1 MENPRGRAGTVLGD
15 YRLDLLLEERSQTLT
30 WLAEQVSIHRP
41 VVLVELKQQ
50 ALDAELREIFLA
62 DVRARAAINLPV
74 VGSVY
79 EAVSTEEQCF
89 VVMERLP
96 GSTLADRTAARE
108 ALQPVV
114 MANVLSRLS
123 EVMLQLE
130 AEGIQTLPLDL
141 NSIYLDAH
149 GILRLANIAC
159 AGAREPGQ
167 SAADIATL
175 GRQLQILLAD
185 GLPGASR
192 MNTLLAWM
200 RGEGL
205 EQSLSWTEVR
215 DYAVQIEHQLTQA
228 QPEPGAEMGPAKKK
242 NRAGSSAFW
251 GGLVL
256 VTTAVTLL
264 FAMRNGREAP
274 AEKLPGPVSISAGTH
289 PTPDGGEEDLASF
302 EISGHE
308 VTIREYRDFLDELR
322 RMSPTL
328 RTSYDAENQPASK
341 VDHTPGDWEAM
352 LTAAKTHKLWQ
363 NRLMSLECPVVNI
376 DWWDAAAY
384 CQQKGGRLPTQEEWF
399 AALRTGLDNPRKLTA
414 AEWGPVQEIPVTDR
428 TPAGLYGMAG
438 SVAEWTRDEV
448 INPANPLGS
457 KSNVVVGASFLRKGG
472 GALAREW
479 TSDRTLR
486 RPDLGFRMILPPE

>member
-15 YRLDLLLEERSQTLT
+15 YRLDLLLEDRTQTLT
-30 WLAEQVSIHRP
+30 WLAEQVSIGRP

-50 ALDAELREIFLA
+50 ALELREVFLA
-62 DVRARAAINLPV
+62 DVRARASINLPV

-79 EAVSTEEQCF
+79 EAVSTEDQCF

-108 ALQPVV
+108 GLQPVV
-114 MANVLSRLS
+114 MANVLGRLS
-123 EVMLQLE
+123 EAMLQLE
-130 AEGIQTLPLDL
+130 AEGIQTLPLEL
-141 NSIYLDAH
+141 GAIYLDTH

-159 AGAREPGQ
+159 AGPREPER

-175 GRQLQILLAD
+175 GRQLQLLLAD

-205 EQSLSWTEVR
+205 EQPLSWAEVR
-215 DYAVQIEHQLTQA
+215 DYTVQIEQQLTDSQPDPDA
-228 QPEPGAEMGPAKKK
+228 QMGPAKKK
-242 NRAGSSAFW
+242 NRGGSSAFW

-256 VTTAVTLL
+256 AATAVTLF
-264 FAMRNGREAP
+264 FAMKNSREAP
-274 AEKLPGPVSISAGTH
+274 AETLPGPVSISAGTH
-289 PTPDGGEEDLASF
+289 PTPDGGEETLASF

-322 RMSPTL
+322 RMSPKLKT
-328 RTSYDAENQPASK
+328 TYDDPGQPVAKS
-341 VDHTPGDWEAM
+341 DHLPADWEAM
-352 LTAAKTHKLWQ
+352 LAAAKNKTLWQ
-363 NRLMSLECPVVNI
+363 GHLMSLECPVVNI
-376 DWWDAAAY
+376 DWWDAVAF
-384 CQQKGGRLPTQEEWF
+384 CQQRGGRLPTQEEWF
-399 AALRTGLDNPRKLTA
+399 AALRTGLDNPLKLVPA
-414 AEWGPVQEIPVTDR
+414 VWSPVQEIPVTDR

-438 SVAEWTRDEV
+438 SVAEWTQDEV
-448 INPANPLGS
+448 INPANPLGA
-457 KSNVVVGASFLRKGG
+457 KSHVIVGASYLRIGG

-479 TSDRTLR
+479 TTERTLR
-486 RPDLGFRMILPPE
+486 RPDLGFRMILPGE